1 MNLDAAAQ
9 LDQLDFAK
17 GDGLLPV
24 IAQHA
29 HTGEVLMLAY
39 ANREALERTLADR
52 VMWFYSRSRAELW
65 RKGATS
71 GNVQH
76 LVSLHGDCDGDAVIA
91 RVLPDGPACHT
102 GTRNCFETSPTLA
115 RLDALIDERTEDP
128 EGGGYTRRLL
138 ADRNLRLK
146 KLGEESVELALA
158 CERRDREAIAEEAA
172 DLLYHALV
180 ACRAADVSLADLL
193 AVLAGR
199 AAEGG

>member
-1 MNLDAAAQ
+1 MNLDAVAQ

-102 GTRNCFETSPTLA
+102 GARNCFETSPTLA

-158 CERRDREAIAEEAA
+158 CGREDRDAIAEEAA